1 MANTNAPQGLVP
13 YASAGGA
20 SPPTYVQRAVSIVY
34 NEGAIYKGDPV
45 QNLAGGT
52 VGRWTAGTGVSQ
64 MASVFW
70 GCKYLSVSRGYT
82 VESPYWPGS
91 DVASTQTVTGYVI
104 PCDLSNPQWFVLQ
117 MNATGATIADINA
130 NLDLTMTAGSTTT
143 GWSAA
148 VGASSLIATTLT
160 LPFKIMQLY
169 SGIDNTGTG
178 AYAKIIVAA
187 NITNSTGV

>member
-20 SPPTYVQRAVSIVY
+20 SPPTYSLRPVRILY
-34 NEGAIYKGDPV
+34 NQGAIYKGDPV
-45 QNLAGGT
+45 QNLNSGY
-52 VGRWTAGTGVSQ
+52 VGRWTAGTAVSQ
-64 MASVFW
+64 MAGVFW
-70 GCKYLSVSRGYT
+70 GCEYLSVSRGYT

-91 DVASTQTVTGYVI
+91 DVASTQYVTGFVL
-104 PCDLSNPQWFVLQ
+104 PCDLANPQWYVLQ
-117 MNATGATIADINA
+117 MDSTGATIADVNA
-130 NLDLTMTAGSTTT
+130 NLDLTMTAGSAPL

-148 VGASSLIATTLT
+148 VGDHSSITTTNT

-178 AYAKIIVAA
+178 AYAKVIVAA
-187 NITNSTGV
+187 NVMSSTGI